1 MVRRG
6 PALLKLENMEN
17 QIIKVDNLQVGDEI
31 IYASNGSL
39 RRIKIIRPL
48 QLAKQRQW
56 GGMYSSTKVEV
67 LNTHDLNDA
76 TPIRTMYQ
84 DLNYKDLWLIK
95 RTTI

>member
-1 MVRRG
+1 
-6 PALLKLENMEN
+6 MEN
-17 QIIKVDNLQVGDEI
+17 QIIKVENLQVGDEI

-48 QLAKQRQW
+48 QLAKNRQL

-95 RTTI
+95 RTAI

>member
-1 MVRRG
+1 
-6 PALLKLENMEN
+6 MEN

-48 QLAKQRQW
+48 KLATKRQW
-56 GGMYSSTKVEV
+56 GGKYSSTKVELMNV
-67 LNTHDLNDA
+67 YDLDDNKV
-76 TPIRTMYQ
+76 IRTVYQ
-84 DLNYKDLWLIK
+84 DLNYKDLWLLE

>member
-1 MVRRG
+1 
-6 PALLKLENMEN
+6 MEN
-17 QIIKVDNLQVGDEI
+17 QIIMVDDLKVGDEI

-39 RRIKIIRPL
+39 RRIKLIRPL

-56 GGMYSSTKVEV
+56 GGMYSSTKVQV
-67 LNTHDLNDA
+67 LNTHDLNDK

-95 RTTI
+95 RETI